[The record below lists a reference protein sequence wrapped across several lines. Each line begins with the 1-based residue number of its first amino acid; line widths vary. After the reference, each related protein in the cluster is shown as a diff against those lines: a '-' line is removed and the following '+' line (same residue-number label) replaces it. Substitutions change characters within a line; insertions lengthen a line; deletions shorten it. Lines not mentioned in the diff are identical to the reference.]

1 MNIVEV
7 EDLIQKALEELDLAL
22 KAYIKKDFEEVNKR
36 VWNTS
41 SEVEY
46 LLFMLRMQTK
56 TEGKKSLSPSQNKN
70 QNLDMVEYIVKAQE
84 LLQESLQLCKEKQIE
99 KVYEKVFSAR
109 SYLVALQEKIE
120 TKKL

>member
-1 MNIVEV
+1 MDIVEV

-56 TEGKKSLSPSQNKN
+56 TEGKKSPFPSQNKN

-84 LLQESLQLCKEKQIE
+84 LLQESLQLCKEKQVE

>member
-56 TEGKKSLSPSQNKN
+56 TEGKKSPSPSQNKN

>member
-1 MNIVEV
+1 LNIVEV

>member
-1 MNIVEV
+1 LDIVEV

-56 TEGKKSLSPSQNKN
+56 TEGKKSPSPPQNKN

-109 SYLVALQEKIE
+109 SYLVTLQEKIE